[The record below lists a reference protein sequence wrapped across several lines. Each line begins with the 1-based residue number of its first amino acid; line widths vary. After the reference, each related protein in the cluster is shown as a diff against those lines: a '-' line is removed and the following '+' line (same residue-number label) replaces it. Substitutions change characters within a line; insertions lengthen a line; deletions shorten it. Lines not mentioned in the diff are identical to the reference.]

1 MSFKRHCTTHCIVMD
16 DVKFEDP
23 ERTPMKVPHHEMS
36 PFASHHAVR
45 PNSPFL
51 AWLLRLCVIE
61 NNNII
66 QASSNQQPAT
76 SRSIVHSNLRCQSL
90 SLSLSLRQKTLHGRP
105 FVSAAATPT
114 QTTPSTN
121 PCHGGGCEDCRHTPI
136 VGSLA
141 RAAAIVGIGSRSDC
155 K

>member
-45 PNSPFL
+45 PKSPFL
-51 AWLLRLCVIE
+51 AWLRRLCVIE

-66 QASSNQQPAT
+66 QASSKQQPAGASYT
-76 SRSIVHSNLRCQSL
+76 AIYGARA